1 MLRIAHRGAKGHAP
15 ENTLPAFR
23 KAIGMGADG
32 IELDVH
38 LSADGRVAV
47 FHDATLERLTGR
59 QGTIAE
65 TPWDILC
72 ECRVAGES
80 IPSLEDV
87 LDLVG
92 PNFLL
97 NIELKAGACARPVM
111 DILGQYVAKGYDYRQ
126 FLISSFD
133 WLALQHIRTLHPEIP
148 VGVLTETDL
157 GLAVSFAR
165 TIRAETIHPY
175 FHLLDAGKVRRMQAE
190 GYRVYAWTLNEPGDI
205 ARIKS
210 YHVDGIIGDYP
221 ERL

>member
-15 ENTLPAFR
+15 ENTLAAFR

-38 LSADGRVAV
+38 LSADGRVVV
-47 FHDATLERLTGR
+47 FHDATLDRLTGR
-59 QGTIAE
+59 KGTVAQ
-65 TPWDILC
+65 TDWDTLC
-72 ECRVAGES
+72 TCRVSGEK
-80 IPSLEDV
+80 IPSLEEV
-87 LDLVG
+87 LDLIG
-92 PNFLL
+92 PGFLL
-97 NIELKAGACARPVM
+97 NIELKAGTCARPVM
-111 DILGQYVAKGYDYRQ
+111 EILERYVEKGYAYRQ

-133 WLALQHIRTLHPEIP
+133 WVALQAVRSLHPEIP
-148 VGVLTETDL
+148 LGVLTETDL
-157 GLAVSFAR
+157 SLAIGFAR

-175 FHLLDAGKVRRMQAE
+175 FHLLDAGHVGQMQAE

-210 YHVDGIIGDYP
+210 YQVDGIIGDYP